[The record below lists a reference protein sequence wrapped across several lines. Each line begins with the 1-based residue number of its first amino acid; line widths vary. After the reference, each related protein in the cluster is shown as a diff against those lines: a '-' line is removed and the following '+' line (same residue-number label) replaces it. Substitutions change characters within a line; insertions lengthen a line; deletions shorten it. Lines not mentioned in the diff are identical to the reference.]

1 MKRNLISEIIQK
13 KPEVKEKN
21 LRATLSK
28 IKNKYD
34 LTSTEQAAC
43 FYIKKNKLN
52 INVSSII
59 DDVTRRVIQNNLTRT
74 VSLPAIKPSSSTK
87 THNFNGPRLKWMAS
101 SYYSKAEQLSDF
113 YGYLFIFENALRFKI
128 NDIMSSKDPDWWET
142 KIKIS
147 LTDVYNYSIDE
158 KANQSKLLMVGSSV
172 FLRPIDYL
180 TLGHLEQIITK
191 FQNEFIP
198 YVFPTL
204 HFFTGHMVIA
214 KRVRNGIAHMAPSI
228 MARDIRNAKNEID
241 ILLQQLSTI

>member
-43 FYIKKNKLN
+43 FYIKKNNLN

-74 VSLPAIKPSSSTK
+74 VSPPVIKPSSSTK

-101 SYYSKAEQLSDF
+101 SYYSKAEQLSNF
-113 YGYLFIFENALRFKI
+113 YGYLFLRMLCGLK
-128 NDIMSSKDPDWWET
+128 
-142 KIKIS
+142 
-147 LTDVYNYSIDE
+147 LT
-158 KANQSKLLMVGSSV
+158 
-172 FLRPIDYL
+172 
-180 TLGHLEQIITK
+180 
-191 FQNEFIP
+191 
-198 YVFPTL
+198 
-204 HFFTGHMVIA
+204 
-214 KRVRNGIAHMAPSI
+214 
-228 MARDIRNAKNEID
+228 
-241 ILLQQLSTI
+241 IL